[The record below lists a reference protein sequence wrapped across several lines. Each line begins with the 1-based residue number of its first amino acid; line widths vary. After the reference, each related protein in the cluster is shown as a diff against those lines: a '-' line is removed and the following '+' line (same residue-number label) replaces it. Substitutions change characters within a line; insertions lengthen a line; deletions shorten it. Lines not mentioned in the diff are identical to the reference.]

1 MNGDSCK
8 WAPLPLRLMIGFG
21 FMYHGFPKLF
31 TADGHGVFV
40 GMLQNLG
47 VPAPVVAAWGV
58 AVVEFVG
65 GVALVLGAFVSVAA
79 LLLIIEMLVAM
90 FKVHL
95 AAGFNFVHITGMTD
109 AGPKFGLPGYE
120 VNLLYIAGLLAL
132 LIFGASA
139 LSVDKLRSRR
149 R

>member
-1 MNGDSCK
+1 
-8 WAPLPLRLMIGFG
+8 
-21 FMYHGFPKLF
+21 
-31 TADGHGVFV
+31 
-40 GMLQNLG
+40 MLQNLG

-132 LIFGASA
+132 LICGASA